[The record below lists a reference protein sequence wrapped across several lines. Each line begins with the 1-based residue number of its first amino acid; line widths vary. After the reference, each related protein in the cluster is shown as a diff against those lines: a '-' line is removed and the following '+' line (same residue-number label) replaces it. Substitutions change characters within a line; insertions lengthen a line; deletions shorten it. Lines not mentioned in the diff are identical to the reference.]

1 MIPAYITSEMSND
14 FEEALQL
21 GAEAGIT
28 TVHLRKG
35 LFGKDIEQIGPE
47 EIDRVKMTLEKFGM
61 NIGVLMPPFGK
72 CDINNPDIVKAHHE
86 IFARM
91 VDIANAFDT
100 RLIRSFPFTGVE
112 PEEFDSHLNRIADT
126 LRPAVERA
134 EAAGLIMCFEVVDN
148 TIGRTAEHTRR
159 VVDALD
165 SPAVAAIWE
174 LKTGATAGEMPSQ
187 GYPHL
192 RGAIRDVHIKPN
204 SNAKMDPLSESNEVL
219 ADVVTTL
226 AEDGYAGMLTIEHW
240 HGTEGTLE
248 GLRSPGIPVDGV
260 VSVEQQVGAGFVL
273 QAVGRA

>member
-1 MIPAYITSEMSND
+1 MIPCYITSEMSDD

-21 GAEAGIT
+21 GAEAGIS

-35 LFGKDIEQIGPE
+35 LFGKDIENLDQDE
-47 EIDRVKMTLEKFGM
+47 LDRVKTTLAKFGM

-72 CDINNPDIVKAHHE
+72 CDINNENIVKKHHD
-86 IFARM
+86 IFART
-91 VDIANAFDT
+91 VDIANEFDT
-100 RLIRSFPFTGVE
+100 RLIRCFPFTGVG
-112 PEEFDSHLNRIADT
+112 PGEFDEHLSRIADH

-134 EAAGLIMCFEVVDN
+134 EAANVLMCFEVVDN

-165 SPAVAAIWE
+165 SSAVAAIWE
-174 LKTGATAGEMPSQ
+174 LMTGSNAGETPAQ

-192 RGAIRDVHIKPN
+192 RGLIRDIHIKPN
-204 SNAKMDPLSESNEVL
+204 ASGTMDPLVNTHETL

-240 HGTEGTLE
+240 HGTDGTLD
-248 GLRSPGIPVDGV
+248 GLRILQEAL
-260 VSVEQQVGAGFVL
+260 EQVHV
-273 QAVGRA
+273 